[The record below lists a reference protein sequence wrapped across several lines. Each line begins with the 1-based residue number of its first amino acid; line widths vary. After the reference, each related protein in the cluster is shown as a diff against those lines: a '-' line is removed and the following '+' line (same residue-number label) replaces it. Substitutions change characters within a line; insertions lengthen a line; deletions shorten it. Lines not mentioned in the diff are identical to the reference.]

1 MTLLIIMISVILG
14 VIGMF
19 WFASFLTYYPKYKYY
34 KETYL
39 AIKNKKYLMSSN
51 DESFI
56 IFTPCALVPSPSA
69 AKFGFNQWQF
79 DAKTILYFKQDE
91 TIKLTSGYIH
101 KDPIPFFDPYTQYWH
116 WKIKKEMLLH
126 TRSIAE
132 IRQDKLKQLNIK

>member
-1 MTLLIIMISVILG
+1 MILFKIIIPVILG
-14 VIGMF
+14 VAGMF
-19 WFASFLTYYPKYKYY
+19 WLASFLTYRPKYKYY

-39 AIKNKKYLMSSN
+39 AIKNKDYIMSSN

-56 IFTPCALVPSPSA
+56 IFTSKDKPSGA
-69 AKFGFNQWQF
+69 MFGFNQWQF
-79 DAKTILYFKQDE
+79 DAETILYFKSDE

-101 KDPIPFFDPYTQYWH
+101 KDFMPFFDPYTQYWH

-132 IRQDKLKQLNIK
+132 IREDKLKQLKI

>member
-1 MTLLIIMISVILG
+1 MILIVISVILG

-19 WFASFLTYYPKYKYY
+19 WLASFLTYYPRYRYY

-39 AIKNKKYLMSSN
+39 VIKNKDYILSSN
-51 DESFI
+51 DETFI
-56 IFTPCALVPSPSA
+56 TFTCKDKPSG

-79 DAKTILYFKQDE
+79 DTETILYFKSDE
-91 TIKLTSGYIH
+91 TIKLTNGYIH
-101 KDPIPFFDPYTQYWH
+101 KDFMPFFDPYTQYWH

>member
-1 MTLLIIMISVILG
+1 MILILTSVIL
-14 VIGMF
+14 VITGIF
-19 WFASFLTYYPKYKYY
+19 WLASFLTYYSKYKYY

-39 AIKNKKYLMSSN
+39 VIKNKDYILSSN

-56 IFTPCALVPSPSA
+56 IFTCKDKPSGA
-69 AKFGFNQWQF
+69 MFGF

-101 KDPIPFFDPYTQYWH
+101 NDFMPFFDPYTQYWH

>member
-1 MTLLIIMISVILG
+1 MTLFTIMISVIL
-14 VIGMF
+14 VVAGMF
-19 WFASFLTYYPKYKYY
+19 WLASFLTYYPKYKYY

-39 AIKNKKYLMSSN
+39 VIKNKDYILSSN

-56 IFTPCALVPSPSA
+56 TFTSKDKPSGA
-69 AKFGFNQWQF
+69 RFGFNQWQF
-79 DAKTILYFKQDE
+79 DTKTILYFKTDE

-101 KDPIPFFDPYTQYWH
+101 KDFIPFFDPYTQYWH

>member
-1 MTLLIIMISVILG
+1 MILFKIIIPVILG
-14 VIGMF
+14 VAGMF
-19 WFASFLTYYPKYKYY
+19 WLASFLTYRPKYKYY

-39 AIKNKKYLMSSN
+39 AIKNKDYIMSSN

-56 IFTPCALVPSPSA
+56 IFTSKDKPSGA
-69 AKFGFNQWQF
+69 MFGFNQWQF
-79 DAKTILYFKQDE
+79 DAETILYFKSDE

-101 KDPIPFFDPYTQYWH
+101 KDFMPFFDPYTQYWH

-132 IRQDKLKQLNIK
+132 IREDKLKQLKIW

>member
-1 MTLLIIMISVILG
+1 MILFITMISV
-14 VIGMF
+14 VIMVVAGMF
-19 WFASFLTYYPKYKYY
+19 WLASFLTYRHKYKYY

-39 AIKNKKYLMSSN
+39 AIKNKDYIMSSN

-56 IFTPCALVPSPSA
+56 IFTSKDKPSGA
-69 AKFGFNQWQF
+69 MFGFNQWQF
-79 DAKTILYFKQDE
+79 DAETILYFKSDE

-101 KDPIPFFDPYTQYWH
+101 KDFMPFFDPYTQYWH

-132 IRQDKLKQLNIK
+132 IREDKLKQLKI

>member
-1 MTLLIIMISVILG
+1 MISVILG

-19 WFASFLTYYPKYKYY
+19 WLASFLTYRPKYKYY

-39 AIKNKKYLMSSN
+39 VIKNKQYLMSSN

-56 IFTPCALVPSPSA
+56 IFTNITAPTRNLAPLGLSL
-69 AKFGFNQWQF
+69 
-79 DAKTILYFKQDE
+79 DDTKTILYFKSDE
-91 TIKLTSGYIH
+91 TIKLTNGYIH
-101 KDPIPFFDPYTQYWH
+101 KDFIPFFDPYTQYWH

>member
-1 MTLLIIMISVILG
+1 MILILTSVLLG
-14 VIGMF
+14 VVGMF
-19 WFASFLTYYPKYKYY
+19 WLASFLTYYPRYKYY

-39 AIKNKKYLMSSN
+39 VIKNKDYILSSN

-56 IFTPCALVPSPSA
+56 IFTCKDKPSG

-79 DAKTILYFKQDE
+79 DTETILYFKTDE

-101 KDPIPFFDPYTQYWH
+101 KDFMPFFDPYTQYWH

>member
-1 MTLLIIMISVILG
+1 MILFKIIIPVILG
-14 VIGMF
+14 VAGMF
-19 WFASFLTYYPKYKYY
+19 WLASFLTYRPKYKYY

-39 AIKNKKYLMSSN
+39 LIKNKDYIMSSN

-56 IFTPCALVPSPSA
+56 IFTSKDKPSGTM
-69 AKFGFNQWQF
+69 FGFNQWQF
-79 DAKTILYFKQDE
+79 DAETILYFKSDE

-101 KDPIPFFDPYTQYWH
+101 KDFMPFFDPYTQYWH

-132 IRQDKLKQLNIK
+132 IREDKLKQLKI

>member
-1 MTLLIIMISVILG
+1 MISVIL
-14 VIGMF
+14 VIVGMF
-19 WFASFLTYYPKYKYY
+19 WLASFLTYYPRYKYY

-39 AIKNKKYLMSSN
+39 VIKNKQYLMSSN

-56 IFTPCALVPSPSA
+56 TFSKDKPSGA
-69 AKFGFNQWQF
+69 RFGFNQWQF
-79 DAKTILYFKQDE
+79 DTKTILYFKTDE

-101 KDPIPFFDPYTQYWH
+101 KDFIPFFDPYTQYWH